1 MAQVLIK
8 EIFTRKRDSLYL
20 FLLLRARREF
30 ESRRA
35 VSTATQM
42 QRCAN
47 CVGYGCRSALCPRGE
62 LCEGQ
67 CLEKMG
73 AEITFAGGVNSVL
86 QANSASHSY
95 NLTTGDYASRQQQP
109 AVLAYYFAGRKSD

>member
-1 MAQVLIK
+1 
-8 EIFTRKRDSLYL
+8 
-20 FLLLRARREF
+20 
-30 ESRRA
+30 
-35 VSTATQM
+35 M
-42 QRCAN
+42 QWCAN
-47 CVGYGCRSALCPRGE
+47 CFGYGCRSALCPRGE

-95 NLTTGDYASRQQQP
+95 NLTTGDYASRQP
-109 AVLAYYFAGRKSD
+109 EVCGIRIPLMPFYRLIVY